1 MKIQNSDT
9 IAQPSVGAPSALQR
23 DSLAAFHD
31 VSPSARI
38 CVTLDGVLQLNGVT
52 AELRAVTAELQR
64 LKSVNGTVYY
74 YRGAS
79 GTKTHPTAGIVFDL
93 ILNAQ
98 LTLMRIS
105 TPDFSEYY
113 DLQGQSWP
121 RNDNKRRERQHAS
134 INKRTHRLWLQGLAL
149 GFALGLLICAVRVP
163 AYLDAR
169 DMIKNGVVTDAVVM
183 NKRQWVENT
192 PSRRQFLHDML
203 TYEFTDPSGA
213 KHFSE
218 VDVEPSDLQNN
229 LPGGF
234 VRVVYKAH
242 QPSANQQLAHYE
254 RLASWQDTAFVA
266 LLAAA
271 AVCVIFGIVGLLVKK
286 KLLKGL

>member
-1 MKIQNSDT
+1 MAT
-9 IAQPSVGAPSALQR
+9 ASALQLG
-23 DSLAAFHD
+23 SLAAIHD

-38 CVTLDGVLQLNGVT
+38 CVTLDGALQLNGMYVD
-52 AELRAVTAELQR
+52 LNAVTAELQR

-74 YRGAS
+74 YREAS
-79 GTKTHPTAGIVFDL
+79 GTQTHPTAGIVFDL
-93 ILNAQ
+93 ILDAQ

-121 RNDNKRRERQHAS
+121 RNENKRRERQHVS
-134 INKRTHRLWLQGLAL
+134 ITKCIRRLWIQGLAL
-149 GFALGLLICAVRVP
+149 GFAVGVLICVVSIP
-163 AYLDAR
+163 SYLEAR
-169 DMIKNGVVTDAVVM
+169 DMLATGVVTDAVVV
-183 NKRQWVENT
+183 NTRQWVENT

-203 TYEFTDPSGA
+203 TYEFTDPSGV
-213 KHFSE
+213 KHTSE
-218 VDVEPSDLQNN
+218 VDVEPGDLQQN

-242 QPSANQQLAHYE
+242 KPNVNQQLAHYQ

-271 AVCVIFGIVGLLVKK
+271 SVFGVFWLVGLL
-286 KLLKGL
+286 LKRRLVVRL